1 MSDNDSDKKICEG
14 CEVNVIIEV
23 KENVN
28 NIEGNVIKNIDISVG
43 NEFFSRFEENKIVVL
58 EKSEF
63 FIILWRISELINE
76 NKKLLV
82 FFRKLRR
89 F

>member
-28 NIEGNVIKNIDISVG
+28 NNEGNVIKNIDISVG
-43 NEFFSRFEENKIVVL
+43 NEFF
-58 EKSEF
+58 
-63 FIILWRISELINE
+63 
-76 NKKLLV
+76 
-82 FFRKLRR
+82 
-89 F
+89 